1 MLVYNHESMSISD
14 RLDGVHHLIQE
25 LENALPG
32 AFTDNEYAYIYAA
45 LEDAREFAKGD
56 KQ

>member
-1 MLVYNHESMSISD
+1 MLVYKHESMSLSE

-56 KQ
+56 E